1 MKMYSVYLLDDEPF
15 ILEGLRYIVPWEEYG
30 FNIVGSA
37 GNGEDGFNEIMKSD
51 IDLIITDIMMPKM
64 TGLELI
70 SKLKEEN
77 YDTNFIVISA
87 FQEFKYAK
95 KAMNMGAE
103 NYLLKPIDTEELSEN
118 LKRIYKNIKLK
129 EKNIL
134 DKSIVKNN
142 LLSKLLTEEYEEN
155 TITNLEEL
163 DIVFKENNYCVA
175 MIELSNTSC
184 DIGIILKEKIK
195 NNKFRYC
202 IKSKSRALLIISE
215 ENRDI
220 LISELSELK
229 TEIMKV
235 SNSIVYISVGK
246 YVNSIKDIYISYK
259 TSIEISEYKMIYSDK
274 SWIKIYKEQSLK
286 QNDIYIEFEEL
297 KKILVSKDISKTSDY
312 IKKIFEKLKNEED
325 LTPNQIKMKSVEIFL
340 NVYNYFNESKIIKDL
355 HKYFECI
362 VNNHSTVDEIEL
374 QLINMLKHIQM
385 KLEQADESISPVI
398 LKLLEYIEENYKYDL
413 NLKEISDKLNIN
425 AIYLGQLF
433 QRETGT
439 LFSDY
444 INNFRVNKAK
454 KLLSDTTLK
463 ASEVGVLVGY
473 TNKNYF
479 YRKFK
484 NIAGVTPSEWRKI
497 NL

>member
-15 ILEGLRYIVPWEEYG
+15 ILEGLRYIVPWEEHG

-37 GNGEDGFNEIMKSD
+37 SNGEDGFNEIIKSD

-70 SKLKEEN
+70 SKLKEKN
-77 YDTNFIVISA
+77 YDANFIVLSA

-118 LKRIYKNIKLK
+118 LKQIYKNIKLK
-129 EKNIL
+129 EKNVS
-134 DKSIVKNN
+134 DKTIVKNN
-142 LLSKLLTEEYEEN
+142 LLLKLLTEEYEEN
-155 TITNLEEL
+155 TTDSLEEL
-163 DIVFKENNYCVA
+163 NIVFKKDNYCTA
-175 MIELSNTSC
+175 MIELSDTSC
-184 DIGIILKEKIK
+184 DIGVILKEKIK

-202 IKSKSRALLIISE
+202 IKSKSRALVIINE
-215 ENRDI
+215 EDRDI
-220 LISELSELK
+220 VTRELSDLK
-229 TEIMKV
+229 DEIIKL
-235 SNSIVYISVGK
+235 SNSIVYVSVGK
-246 YVNSIKDIYISYK
+246 CVDSIKDIYESYK
-259 TSIEISEYKMIYSDK
+259 TSLEISEYKMIYSDK
-274 SWIKIYKEQSLK
+274 SWVKFYKEQALRQEVK
-286 QNDIYIEFEEL
+286 YIEFEEL
-297 KKILVSKDISKTSDY
+297 KKVLANKDISKTSDY
-312 IKKIFEKLKNEED
+312 INQVFEKLKNEED
-325 LTPNQIKMKSVEIFL
+325 LTPKQIKMKSVEIFL
-340 NVYNYFNESKIIKDL
+340 NLYNYFNESKIIKDL

-362 VNNHSTVDEIEL
+362 VNNHSTVDEIEF
-374 QLINMLKHIQM
+374 QLINMLKYIHT

-398 LKLLEYIEENYKYDL
+398 LKLLEYIENNYKQDL

-463 ASEVGVLVGY
+463 ASEIGILVGY

>member
-1 MKMYSVYLLDDEPF
+1 MYSVYLLDDEPF

-37 GNGEDGFNEIMKSD
+37 GNGEDGFNEIIKSD

-77 YDTNFIVISA
+77 YDTNFIVLSA

-95 KAMNMGAE
+95 RAMNMGAE
-103 NYLLKPIDTEELSEN
+103 NYLLKPIDTDELSEN
-118 LKRIYKNIKLK
+118 LKNVYKNIKLK

-142 LLSKLLTEEYEEN
+142 LLLKLLTEEYEEN
-155 TITNLEEL
+155 TTSDLEEL
-163 DIVFKENNYCVA
+163 NIVFKEDNYCVA
-175 MIELSNTSC
+175 MIELSDTSC
-184 DIGIILKEKIK
+184 DINIILKEKIK
-195 NNKFRYC
+195 NNKFIYC
-202 IKSKSRALLIISE
+202 IKSKSRALLIVNE
-215 ENRDI
+215 KNKDI
-220 LISELSELK
+220 LISELSQLK
-229 TEIMKV
+229 AGIMKE
-235 SNSIVYISVGK
+235 SNSLVYISVGK
-246 YVNSIKDIYISYK
+246 YVDSVKDICKSYK
-259 TSIEISEYKMIYSDK
+259 TSLEISEYKMICSDK
-274 SWIKIYKEQSLK
+274 SWVKIYKEQGLK
-286 QNDIYIEFEEL
+286 QNDTYIEFEEL
-297 KKILVSKDISKTSDY
+297 KKMLVNKDISKTSDY
-312 IKKIFEKLKNEED
+312 INQIFRKLKSEED
-325 LTPNQIKMKSVEIFL
+325 LTPKQIKMKSVEIFL

-374 QLINMLKHIQM
+374 QLINMLKHIQT

-398 LKLLEYIEENYKYDL
+398 LKLLEYIEDNYKYDL

-463 ASEVGVLVGY
+463 ASEIGILVGY

>member
-37 GNGEDGFNEIMKSD
+37 GNGEDGFNEIIKSD

-77 YDTNFIVISA
+77 YDTNFIVLSA

-95 KAMNMGAE
+95 RAMNMGAE
-103 NYLLKPIDTEELSEN
+103 NYLLKPIDTDELSEN
-118 LKRIYKNIKLK
+118 LKNVYKNIKLK

-142 LLSKLLTEEYEEN
+142 LLLKLLTEEYEES
-155 TITNLEEL
+155 TTSDLEEL
-163 DIVFKENNYCVA
+163 NIVLKGDNYCVA
-175 MIELSNTSC
+175 MIELSDTSC
-184 DIGIILKEKIK
+184 DISIILKEKIK
-195 NNKFRYC
+195 NNKFIYC
-202 IKSKSRALLIISE
+202 IKSKSRALLIVNE
-215 ENRDI
+215 KNKDI
-220 LISELSELK
+220 LTSELSQLK
-229 TEIMKV
+229 ADIMKE
-235 SNSIVYISVGK
+235 SNSLVYISVGK
-246 YVNSIKDIYISYK
+246 YVDSVKDIYKSYK
-259 TSIEISEYKMIYSDK
+259 ASLEINEYKMICSDK
-274 SWIKIYKEQSLK
+274 SWVKIYKEQGLK
-286 QNDIYIEFEEL
+286 QNDTYIEFEEL
-297 KKILVSKDISKTSDY
+297 KKMLVNKDISKTSDY
-312 IKKIFEKLKNEED
+312 INQIFRELKSEED
-325 LTPNQIKMKSVEIFL
+325 LTPKQIKMKSVEIFL

-374 QLINMLKHIQM
+374 QLINMLKHIQT

-398 LKLLEYIEENYKYDL
+398 LKLLEYIEDNYKHDL

-463 ASEVGVLVGY
+463 ASEIGILVGY

>member
-15 ILEGLRYIVPWEEYG
+15 ILEGLRYIVPWEEHG

-37 GNGEDGFNEIMKSD
+37 SNGEDGFNEIIKSD

-77 YDTNFIVISA
+77 YDTNFIVLSA

-95 KAMNMGAE
+95 RAMNMGAE
-103 NYLLKPIDTEELSEN
+103 NYLLKPIDTDELSEN
-118 LKRIYKNIKLK
+118 LKKIYKNIKLK
-129 EKNIL
+129 EKNMS

-142 LLSKLLTEEYEEN
+142 LLLKLLTEEHEES
-155 TITNLEEL
+155 TISNLEEL
-163 DIVFKENNYCVA
+163 NIVFKEDNYCVA

-184 DIGIILKEKIK
+184 DIGVILKEKIK
-195 NNKFRYC
+195 NNKFIYC
-202 IKSKSRALLIISE
+202 IKSKSSALLIINE
-215 ENRDI
+215 KNKDI
-220 LISELSELK
+220 LTSELSELK
-229 TEIMKV
+229 SEIMKV

-246 YVNSIKDIYISYK
+246 YVDSIKDIYKSYK
-259 TSIEISEYKMIYSDK
+259 TSLEISEYKMIYSDK
-274 SWIKIYKEQSLK
+274 SWVKIYKEKSLK
-286 QNDIYIEFEEL
+286 ENDTYIEFEEL
-297 KKILVSKDISKTSDY
+297 KKVLVSKDFSKTSNY
-312 IKKIFEKLKNEED
+312 INQIFEKLKNEED
-325 LTPNQIKMKSVEIFL
+325 LTPKQIKMKSVEIFL

-374 QLINMLKHIQM
+374 QLINMLKHIQI

-398 LKLLEYIEENYKYDL
+398 LKLLEYIEDNYTHDL

-444 INNFRVNKAK
+444 INSFRVNKAK

-463 ASEVGVLVGY
+463 ASEIGILVGY